1 MKLKQ
6 LVQGAVT
13 LAAMVGSATALAG
26 GPGYVFNG
34 GGADLTFTSNALQTL
49 AIAGVNV
56 SAVAP
61 ATYTP
66 PNIHLIALDDG
77 VIWDEAG
84 EVLSLTA
91 SGGFQLTSSTVP
103 GAKVELSNITLD
115 LASQIVYADAVTQSW
130 SNALLGNYTGQTIS
144 HLALYSG
151 TISGQT
157 NIVAGDGEISGSLNN
172 LTLTST
178 AIPALGNALG
188 VPTTIQNLLFPTLNF
203 GNTTL
208 QGSFTPA
215 VPEPSTWALSL
226 LGVMGLTVATRRRQA
241 A

>member
-13 LAAMVGSATALAG
+13 LATIVGSSTAFAG
-26 GPGYVFNG
+26 GPGYVFDG

-66 PNIHLIALDDG
+66 PNIHLTALDDG

-84 EVLSLTA
+84 DVLSLTA

-130 SNALLGNYTGQTIS
+130 SNALLGNYTGQSIA
-144 HLALYSG
+144 HLALFSG

-172 LTLTST
+172 LTLTSA

-188 VPTTIQNLLFPTLNF
+188 VPVTIQNLLFPTLNF
-203 GNTTL
+203 GNTAL

-226 LGVMGLTVATRRRQA
+226 LGLMGLTAATRRRQSA
-241 A
+241 